1 MSVSLGV
8 VRGPFR
14 ALCVAFVP
22 ESAELNEAGWRELES
37 DVERAL
43 ADRSPA
49 IQKQMLLLIRILDL
63 LARARHGSA
72 LASLPPASRRELL
85 TRLQDSRWLLLRRGV
100 WGLRTLAFLGYYSRP
115 DTAASIGYRAEARGW
130 EMRR

>member
-22 ESAELNEAGWRELES
+22 ESSELNEAGWRELES

-115 DTAASIGYRAEARGW
+115 DTAASIGYRADARGW

>member
-1 MSVSLGV
+1 MTVSLAV

-14 ALCVAFVP
+14 ALCEAFVP
-22 ESAELNEAGWRELES
+22 ESAELNESGWRELES
-37 DVERAL
+37 EVERAL
-43 ADRSPA
+43 ADRPPG
-49 IQKQMLLLIRILDL
+49 IQKQMLLLVRILDL
-63 LARARHGSA
+63 LSRARHGSA

-115 DTAASIGYRAEARGW
+115 DTAASIGYRADARGW
-130 EMRR
+130 GARR

>member
-22 ESAELNEAGWRELES
+22 ESAELNESDWRELES
-37 DVERAL
+37 EVEQAL
-43 ADRSPA
+43 ADRPPVV
-49 IQKQMLLLIRILDL
+49 QKQMLLLIRILDL
-63 LARARHGSA
+63 LARARHGRA
-72 LASLPPASRRELL
+72 MESLPPASRRELL

-115 DTAASIGYRAEARGW
+115 DTAASIGYRADARGW
-130 EMRR
+130 EALR

>member
-49 IQKQMLLLIRILDL
+49 VQKQMLLLIRILDL

-115 DTAASIGYRAEARGW
+115 DTAASIGYRADARGW

>member
-1 MSVSLGV
+1 MTVSLGV

-22 ESAELNEAGWRELES
+22 ESAELNESGWRELES
-37 DVERAL
+37 EVERAL
-43 ADRSPA
+43 ADRPPG
-49 IQKQMLLLIRILDL
+49 IQKQMLLLVRILDL
-63 LARARHGSA
+63 LSRARHGSA

-115 DTAASIGYRAEARGW
+115 DTAASIGYRADARGW
-130 EMRR
+130 EARR

>member
-8 VRGPFR
+8 VRSPFR

-22 ESAELNEAGWRELES
+22 ESSELNETGWRELES
-37 DVERAL
+37 EVEHAL
-43 ADRSPA
+43 LDRPPA
-49 IQKQMLLLIRILDL
+49 IQRQMVLLIRMLDL
-63 LARARHGSA
+63 LARARHGRP
-72 LASLPPASRRELL
+72 LATLPPAARRELL

-115 DTAASIGYRAEARGW
+115 DTAASIGYRADARGW
-130 EMRR
+130 KMRR

>member
-22 ESAELNEAGWRELES
+22 ESAELDEAGWRELES

-43 ADRSPA
+43 ADRAPA

-115 DTAASIGYRAEARGW
+115 DTAASIGYRADARGW

>member
-22 ESAELNEAGWRELES
+22 ESAELDEAGWRELES

-115 DTAASIGYRAEARGW
+115 DTAASIGYRADARGW

>member
-22 ESAELNEAGWRELES
+22 ESAELDEAGWRELES

-43 ADRSPA
+43 VDRSPA

-115 DTAASIGYRAEARGW
+115 DTAASIGYRADARGW

>member
-1 MSVSLGV
+1 MTVSLGV

-22 ESAELNEAGWRELES
+22 ESAELNESGWRELES
-37 DVERAL
+37 EVERAL
-43 ADRSPA
+43 ADRPPG
-49 IQKQMLLLIRILDL
+49 IQKQMLLLVRILDV

-72 LASLPPASRRELL
+72 LASLPPGSRRELL
-85 TRLQDSRWLLLRRGV
+85 TRLQDSRWQLLRRGV

-115 DTAASIGYRAEARGW
+115 DTAASIGYRADARGW
-130 EMRR
+130 EARR